1 MSNGVRMKRDWK
13 TIKVILEQV
22 ESGKLKQYYESEKYE
37 NDPDVRNEENFLGHI
52 EILVDAGILKHC
64 IVKRDPYGRFV
75 NFNANG
81 VFISM
86 HGHDLLDAMR
96 DSSLWER
103 LVIKA
108 KQSGLSLSWEVI
120 KACMPVVIGEM
131 LNN

>member
-1 MSNGVRMKRDWK
+1 MGLAMKRDWK
-13 TIKVILEQV
+13 TIRVILEQV
-22 ESGKLKQYYESEKYE
+22 ENGSLKQYYENRKYE
-37 NDPDVRNEENFLGHI
+37 DDPDVRNEDTFLGHI

-64 IVKRDPYGRFV
+64 SVKRDNYGRFA
-75 NFNANG
+75 NFNSNG

-96 DSSLWER
+96 DKSLWER
-103 LVIKA
+103 LALKA

-120 KACMPVVIGEM
+120 KASMPVVIGEM